1 MKHARVLLVN
11 RYYFP
16 DESATAQLLTDLA
29 VELAARGF
37 ETHVIC
43 SRQLYDAPDARL
55 PAEET
60 VRGVFV
66 HRIWTSR
73 FGRRRLLGRALDY
86 LSFYAS
92 CALVLMS
99 LAGRSDLVIAET
111 DPPLVAL
118 VAALVARIKGA
129 KLVNWLQD
137 VFPEVASRLGASP
150 FPAPLDRTLRSW
162 RDASLRFAS
171 MNVVIGRQMQDYLA
185 ARGIPKDKIRVI
197 PNWAAEDAQAPK
209 PVQDSKLRA
218 ALGLEGKF
226 VVGYSG
232 NLGRA
237 HEYQIFLDAA
247 AALTSSREIEFLFIG
262 GGARMMKLQEGAA
275 SRQLTNMRFEPYQP
289 RKSLA
294 DSLAAADVHLV
305 SLLPP
310 LEGLVLPSK
319 FYGILAAARP
329 VLFVGDRDGEIAR
342 LVGESGCGLVVPS
355 GDAAALAAAI
365 LKVHEDAETRA
376 AMGDAARALFNGR
389 FTAQQGLASWV
400 ALVTTL

>member
-1 MKHARVLLVN
+1 MKHTRVLLVN

-29 VELAARGF
+29 VELAAQGF

-43 SRQLYDAPDARL
+43 SRQLYDTPDARL

-92 CALVLMS
+92 CALALMS

-118 VAALVARIKGA
+118 VAAFVARIKGA

-150 FPAPLDRTLRSW
+150 LPVPLDRTLRIW
-162 RDASLRFAS
+162 RDTSLRFAS
-171 MNVVIGRQMQDYLA
+171 MNVVIGNQMQEYLA
-185 ARGIPKDKIRVI
+185 ARGIPADKIRVI
-197 PNWAAEDAQAPK
+197 PNWAAEDAQSPK
-209 PVQDSKLRA
+209 PVQDSQLRA
-218 ALGLEGKF
+218 ALGLTGKF

-237 HEYQIFLDAA
+237 HEYQVFLDAA
-247 AALTSSREIEFLFIG
+247 AALKSSREIEFLFIG
-262 GGARMMKLQEGAA
+262 GGARMMTLKEGAE
-275 SRQLTNMRFEPYQP
+275 SLQLTNMRFEPYQP

-329 VLFVGDRDGEIAR
+329 VLFVGDREGEIAR
-342 LVGESGCGLVVPS
+342 LIDDSRCGLVVPS

-365 LKVHEDAETRA
+365 RRLHEDAATRA
-376 AMGDAARALFNGR
+376 AMGDAARALFDVR
-389 FTAQQGLASWV
+389 FTAPQGLASWV